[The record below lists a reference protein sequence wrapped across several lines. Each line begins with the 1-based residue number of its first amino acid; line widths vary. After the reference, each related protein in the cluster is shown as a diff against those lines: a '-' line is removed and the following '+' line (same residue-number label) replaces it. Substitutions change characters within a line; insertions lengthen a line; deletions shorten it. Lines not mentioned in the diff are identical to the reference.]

1 MKRKIA
7 VDESLLNVK
16 KKLTQEGYDVVG
28 ATEYEKAD
36 AIVVTGLDNN
46 MMNMQE
52 TDTKA
57 PVIDASGKS
66 PEEIVSEVKSKL
78 GI

>member
-1 MKRKIA
+1 MKKKVA

-16 KKLTQEGYDVVG
+16 QKLSEEGYDVVS
-28 ATEYEKAD
+28 AMDYEIAD

-46 MMNMQE
+46 IMNMQE

-57 PVIDASGKS
+57 TIIDAGGKTTG
-66 PEEIVSEVKSKL
+66 EIFSEVKKRL
-78 GI
+78 EI